1 MAMFHSFFFCY
12 FRLGVELGASQARQR
27 NLETWHERCDDLHGW
42 VTDRYTRLRSR
53 PTSPEASFG
62 GIKRQ
67 QSVIEVKISR
77 TWRLIFPDLMS
88 VFEDEPTK
96 KYFYPS

>member
-1 MAMFHSFFFCY
+1 MCY
-12 FRLGVELGASQARQR
+12 CRLGVQLGASQAKQS

-53 PTSPEASFG
+53 PTSPESSFG

-67 QSVIEVKISR
+67 QSVIEVNVQLKVR
-77 TWRLIFPDLMS
+77 YRAWWLILLERILVS
-88 VFEDEPTK
+88 VA
-96 KYFYPS
+96 

>member
-1 MAMFHSFFFCY
+1 MAMFHSFFFCH

-67 QSVIEVKISR
+67 QSVIEVKIFR
-77 TWRLIFPDLMS
+77 T
-88 VFEDEPTK
+88 
-96 KYFYPS
+96 